1 MNKSFLNDIVS
12 LSDVA
17 KIDKDKPWN
26 QQFSGAV
33 DKLRVEMIMNGK
45 TQRLISL

>member
-33 DKLRVEMIMNGK
+33 DKLRVESAQEMK
-45 TQRLISL
+45 EAWEPPD

>member
-26 QQFSGAV
+26 QKFSGAL
-33 DKLRVEMIMNGK
+33 DKFRVESAQDMK
-45 TQRLISL
+45 KA